1 LIYEYD
7 EGDIYVFS
15 LDRFED
21 KPRIVRCFDRDEFWE
36 WVTKN
41 TQNRYSKSKYF
52 KLSFEKI
59 IKNDVKEFLQS
70 KLDEIKNLKIKK
82 WQTTSGQKHKKRKFI
97 GSQKKV

>member
-1 LIYEYD
+1 MIYQYD

-36 WVTKN
+36 WVKKN

-52 KLSFEKI
+52 KLSYEKI
-59 IKNDVKEFLQS
+59 IKNDVEEFLQS
-70 KLDEIKNLKIKK
+70 KFDEIKNI
-82 WQTTSGQKHKKRKFI
+82 I
-97 GSQKKV
+97 